1 MRILI
6 TGAAGQI
13 GTILTRGLKDRHQLR
28 GLDLVPMSELE
39 DTVVGNVA
47 DFDTVF
53 EASKDM
59 DAIIHLANVG
69 PAWDQA
75 LQSMVSTYN
84 VLESAAQNGAR
95 RVAYASRAGV
105 LPKSHYP
112 RSIQRTMDMLPKPD
126 SYYTVTKV
134 FGENLGFMY
143 SSRHDLEVVCV
154 RIGNF
159 NKDRDEPTHP
169 HMLSHGD
176 CTHLFEQCLIHP
188 GVKYEVVFGVSD
200 SDWALY
206 DLDHGRQAIG
216 YYPKDKSIVP
226 EDERK

>member
-6 TGAAGQI
+6 TGSAGQI
-13 GTILTRGLKDRHQLR
+13 GTTLVQGFKDKYELR
-28 GLDLVPMSELE
+28 GLDLVPTPDLE
-39 DTVVGNVA
+39 DSVVGDVA
-47 DFDTVF
+47 DFQTVF

-69 PAWDQA
+69 PSWNQA
-75 LQSMVSTYN
+75 LQSMISTYN
-84 VLESAAQNGAR
+84 ILESAAQNGAR

-112 RSIQRTMDMLPKPD
+112 RDIQRNMDMLPKPD
-126 SYYTVTKV
+126 SYYTCTKV

-143 SSRHDLEVVCV
+143 TSRRELEVVCV

-159 NKDRDEPTHP
+159 NRNRDKPTHP
-169 HMLSHGD
+169 HQLSHGD
-176 CTHLFEQCLIHP
+176 CVHLFEQCLIHP

-200 SDWALY
+200 SDWELY
-206 DLDHGRQAIG
+206 DMDHGRQVIG

-226 EDERK
+226 EDERE

>member
-13 GTILTRGLKDRHQLR
+13 GTNLTRGLKDRHQLR

-169 HMLSHGD
+169 
-176 CTHLFEQCLIHP
+176 Q
-188 GVKYEVVFGVSD
+188 
-200 SDWALY
+200 
-206 DLDHGRQAIG
+206 R
-216 YYPKDKSIVP
+216 
-226 EDERK
+226 